1 VGQEGRE
8 ETQEVDVAG
17 SLPARTDEAFALYV
31 VQGSL
36 AGAVVP
42 VERESLSIGR
52 GPYAQLRLSDEG
64 VSRMHARLDHATGSV
79 TLVDLG
85 SRNGT
90 FVNGERI
97 EEPRGLLDTDQIAVG
112 TAVLRFAVQTAAEI
126 RLAHQVYEAS
136 VRDHLTA
143 LYNRRFAEE
152 QLHHAVRSV
161 SSGFRSACMLHVD
174 GLADINESAGRGT
187 GDDLLRAVATKLA
200 DVFGEEDTIA
210 RWDGAELFVL
220 SREPEPEALGARL
233 RALVSSVAIPGPR
246 GPLSTTASGGTTP
259 LFPGANP
266 AHVLALVEEALA
278 EARKAGGNRARV
290 KADPGSQ
297 TFTSPSAYSLQS
309 HTEEI
314 VRPR

>member
-1 VGQEGRE
+1 VGEQGRDD
-8 ETQEVDVAG
+8 TQELDVVG
-17 SLPARTDEAFALYV
+17 SLPTRTDEAFALYV

-42 VERESLSIGR
+42 LDRDSLSIGR
-52 GPYAQLRLSDEG
+52 GPHAELRLHDEG
-64 VSRMHARLDHATGSV
+64 VSRMHARLEHTTGSV

-112 TAVLRFAVQTAAEI
+112 TALLRFAVQTAAEI

-152 QLHHAVRSV
+152 QLHHGVRSV
-161 SSGFRSACMLHVD
+161 SSGLRSACMLHVE
-174 GLADINESAGRGT
+174 GLAEVNESAGRGT
-187 GDDLLRAVATKLA
+187 GDDLLRAIATKLA
-200 DVFGEEDTIA
+200 DVFGEEDTIS

-233 RALVSSVAIPGPR
+233 RALVSSVTIPGPG
-246 GPLSTTASGGTTP
+246 GPLSTTASAGATP

-266 AHVLALVEEALA
+266 AHVLALAEEALG

-290 KADPGSQ
+290 KADPGTQ
-297 TFTSPSAYSLQS
+297 TFTSPSAYLLQS

-314 VRPR
+314 IRPR